1 MPLPSDPSGISF
13 FPTREKLRSLPP
25 RLREQTLQGWV
36 VWLDAN
42 RYRASRAC
50 ERRLDRALRDL
61 REDTVGHPASLRLEE
76 RFSEWLENA
85 GEVGKGHGPDEEPEE
100 V

>member
-1 MPLPSDPSGISF
+1 MTFQSVPLSIS
-13 FPTREKLRSLPP
+13 FPTRATLRSLP
-25 RLREQTLQGWV
+25 LGVREQTLQGWV

-42 RYRASRAC
+42 RYRVSRAY

-61 REDTVGHPASLRLEE
+61 REDSVGHPAGLAIEQ